1 MRLTF
6 FRMEH
11 ANTKID
17 VLDVDKAS
25 SEIERLF
32 SLQNRHET
40 VELRHIASG
49 NLLDLTED
57 GGTTISEVYD
67 NILER
72 WIAPLPPEVSVRV
85 RHAKERL
92 AQRVATELVLS
103 STRVREH
110 GLDDQIPGPQ
120 YISSQDS
127 VVTLPILP
135 SQEAALRPSSQLFSS
150 QPLPTPPPSSLPGS
164 SPPIPPS
171 TSSIPSDSLTRLGM
185 HLRRQESPQTPNI
198 ANSISQLRAHWQ
210 TGTDPRA
217 YDWVTTERN
226 LQPEAIDEAS
236 QQQRKNE
243 RKRRE
248 RREKR
253 QQREDERMRSVAMG
267 EPTSFPRS
275 SPGPML
281 GGMGSSSQVLSHN
294 QNQNQ
299 LPIQSGGFMIPQSQT
314 ERGRFVGR
322 PEKKKKKK
330 GRISG
335 F

>member
-1 MRLTF
+1 M
-6 FRMEH
+6 
-11 ANTKID
+11 KIV

-25 SEIERLF
+25 SEIEKLF
-32 SLQNRHET
+32 SLQNRHEN
-40 VELRHIASG
+40 VEIRHIASA

-67 NILER
+67 NILEK
-72 WIAPLPPEVSVRV
+72 WIAPLPPEVPVRV

-92 AQRVATELVLS
+92 AQRIAAELVLS
-103 STRVREH
+103 STTVRQH
-110 GLDDQIPGPQ
+110 GLGDQITGPQ
-120 YISSQDS
+120 YISSQEF
-127 VVTLPILP
+127 VATLPVLP
-135 SQEAALRPSSQLFSS
+135 SQAAALHSSSQLFSS
-150 QPLPTPPPSSLPGS
+150 QTLPTPPPSSLPGS
-164 SPPIPPS
+164 SPPITPS
-171 TSSIPSDSLTRLGM
+171 TSSIPSDPLTRLGM
-185 HLRRQESPQTPNI
+185 HLRRQEPPQPLNI

-210 TGTDPRA
+210 TGADPRT

-236 QQQRKNE
+236 QQQRKKE

-253 QQREDERMRSVAMG
+253 QQREDERVRSVAMG
-267 EPTSFPRS
+267 EPISFPRS

-281 GGMGSSSQVLSHN
+281 GGMGSSSQVLSHV
-294 QNQNQ
+294 QNQSQ

-314 ERGRFVGR
+314 ERGRFGGR
-322 PEKKKKKK
+322 LEKKKKKK